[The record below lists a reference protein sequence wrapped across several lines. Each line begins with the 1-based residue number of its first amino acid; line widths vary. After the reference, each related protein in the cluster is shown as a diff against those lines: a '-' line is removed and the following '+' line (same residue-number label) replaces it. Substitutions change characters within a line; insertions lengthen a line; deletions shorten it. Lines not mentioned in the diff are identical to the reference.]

1 LKITD
6 AEHHCPFL
14 NRADERCSDKMNLS
28 ALGYAY
34 KFCFDNYKKCP
45 VYMELLV
52 DRRIKRLAAATV
64 RPRYEDRQFIQLS
77 ISHRHAQRARAIV
90 AGISGD

>member
-1 LKITD
+1 MTD
-6 AEHHCPFL
+6 QEHHCPFL
-14 NRADERCSDKMNLS
+14 NRADDRCAEKMNLS
-28 ALGYAY
+28 ALDYAY

-64 RPRYEDRQFIQLS
+64 KPRYEDQQFIQLS
-77 ISHRHAQRARAIV
+77 IAHRNAQRERAAFIG
-90 AGISGD
+90 ASGH